1 MIPLGDASRRTLS
14 FPIVTAGL
22 ICVNAFV
29 FVLEL
34 IGGDDFINAY
44 SMLPADVVSGQHVYT
59 LFTSMFMHAGWEH
72 IIGNMVFLWAF
83 GPEVEDAMGGA
94 RYVIFY
100 LLGGLASSAA
110 EIAIDPSS
118 TIPSLGASGAIAA
131 IMGAFVITYPRDQI
145 KSVLLIGWFARVTL
159 VPALVFIGV
168 WFLTQ
173 LFSEVGTVAGVQ
185 SDGVAY
191 MAHIGGLIFGAATAR
206 LFEAGHD
213 RTATA
218 LEV

>member
-1 MIPLGDASRRTLS
+1 MIPLGDASRRTVN

-29 FVLEL
+29 FLLEL
-34 IGGDDFINAY
+34 IGGDDFVNAY
-44 SMLPADVVSGQHVYT
+44 SMVPADVVSGQHLYT
-59 LFTSMFMHAGWEH
+59 VFTSMFMHAGWEH

-83 GPEVEDAMGGA
+83 GPEVEDAMGGT
-94 RYVIFY
+94 RYLIFY

-131 IMGAFVITYPRDQI
+131 VMGAFVITYPRDQI
-145 KSVLLIGWFARVTL
+145 KSVLMIGWFVRVTL
-159 VPALVFIGV
+159 VPAVVFIGI
-168 WFLTQ
+168 WFVMQ

-191 MAHIGGLIFGAATAR
+191 IAHIGGMVFGAATAS
-206 LFEAGHD
+206 LFEGGRRQPSNAY
-213 RTATA
+213 
-218 LEV
+218 